1 MIKTIAVVANRV
13 RAISGPPMATAA
25 GDSGDCL
32 NHRNLYNHKPTNI
45 SSSFHCLHLNPVG
58 CEGLQC
64 RRRSVGEDPKPK
76 QAIAGKILHF
86 GRYY

>member
-1 MIKTIAVVANRV
+1 
-13 RAISGPPMATAA
+13 MATAA

-76 QAIAGKILHF
+76 QAIAGFSIADSAVHYRGTGVIRLAVHL
-86 GRYY
+86 